1 MEDQTQLPLDQT
13 PVMIKVLLLQNNDY
27 VISQITEVPAE
38 FGDPNCRLTKP
49 YRIVGEELEPWMGD
63 YTRQTELMIQS
74 DKIVTLVDPNE
85 KLFDMYSE
93 LIK

>member
-1 MEDQTQLPLDQT
+1 MEEPK
-13 PVMIKVLLLQNNDY
+13 MIKVLLLSTNDY
-27 VISQITEVPAE
+27 VVAEISEVPAE

-49 YRIVGEELEPWMGD
+49 YRIVGEELEPWMGE

-74 DKIVTLVDPNE
+74 DKIVTLADPNE
-85 KLFDMYSE
+85 KIFDMYSD

>member
-1 MEDQTQLPLDQT
+1 MEDQT

>member
-38 FGDPNCRLTKP
+38 FGDPNCKLTKP
-49 YRIVGEELEPWMGD
+49 YRIVGEELQPWMGD

>member
-1 MEDQTQLPLDQT
+1 MEETK
-13 PVMIKVLLLQNNDY
+13 VIKVLLLS
-27 VISQITEVPAE
+27 SQEIVVSEIEEIAAE

>member
-1 MEDQTQLPLDQT
+1 MPLDQT

-63 YTRQTELMIQS
+63 YTRQTDLMIQS

-85 KLFDMYSE
+85 KFFDMYSE

>member
-13 PVMIKVLLLQNNDY
+13 QVMIKVLLLQNNDY
-27 VISQITEVPAE
+27 VISQITEVAAE
-38 FGDPNCRLTKP
+38 LGDPNCKLTKP
-49 YRIVGEELEPWMGD
+49 YRIVGDELQPWMGD
-63 YTRQTELMIQS
+63 YTRQTDLMIQS

-85 KLFDMYSE
+85 KFFDMYSE

>member
-1 MEDQTQLPLDQT
+1 MEEQTAML
-13 PVMIKVLLLQNNDY
+13 IKILLLQNNDY
-27 VISQITEVPAE
+27 VISQISEVPAE
-38 FGDPNCRLTKP
+38 FGDPNCKLTKP
-49 YRIVGEELEPWMGD
+49 YRIVGDELQPWMGD

-85 KLFDMYSE
+85 KFFDMYSE

>member
-1 MEDQTQLPLDQT
+1 MEDQTQMPLDQT

-74 DKIVTLVDPNE
+74 DKIITLVDPNE
-85 KLFDMYSE
+85 KIFDMYSE

>member
-1 MEDQTQLPLDQT
+1 MEEPK
-13 PVMIKVLLLQNNDY
+13 MIKVLLLSTNDY
-27 VISQITEVPAE
+27 VVAEISEVPAE
-38 FGDPNCRLTKP
+38 FGDPNCKLTNP
-49 YRIVGEELEPWMGD
+49 YRIVGEELEPWMGE

-85 KLFDMYSE
+85 KIFDMYSE

>member
-27 VISQITEVPAE
+27 VISQISEVLAE
-38 FGDPNCRLTKP
+38 LGDPNCKLTKP
-49 YRIVGEELEPWMGD
+49 YRILGEELEPWMGD

>member
-85 KLFDMYSE
+85 KIFDMYSE

>member
-1 MEDQTQLPLDQT
+1 MEEPK
-13 PVMIKVLLLQNNDY
+13 MIKVLLLSTNDY
-27 VISQITEVPAE
+27 VVAEISEVPAE
-38 FGDPNCRLTKP
+38 FGDPNCKLTNP
-49 YRIVGEELEPWMGD
+49 YRIVGEELEPWMGE

-85 KLFDMYSE
+85 KIFDMYSD